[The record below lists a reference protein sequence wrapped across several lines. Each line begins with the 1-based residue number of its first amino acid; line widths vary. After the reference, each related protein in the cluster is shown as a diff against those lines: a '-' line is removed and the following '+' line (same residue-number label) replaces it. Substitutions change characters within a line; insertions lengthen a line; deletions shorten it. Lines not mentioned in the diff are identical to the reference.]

1 MEKSIRRLIRPVR
14 QLIKILRLAAYI
26 PLAFLAKKIA
36 YFAYRGLFHAE
47 WDFNPPENFNHD
59 IDVYYSWHRT
69 YASHWLERGVFS
81 SLALQKFKEPVAVEL
96 CCGEGFYD
104 MYFYANSAKHIY
116 ACDIDRKA
124 VSAAKRRN
132 KRHNI
137 VFAVSDIRKEIYPSN
152 LYCTWGGVTNIIWDA
167 AIAYFTDDEIDAT
180 LKNIH
185 DCLKE
190 KGGILSGMTCFSNT
204 ETSAFAQHKREFRKR
219 EDLEMFLARYFKNVA
234 VIETDYSDRHN
245 FYFYASDGDIPL
257 AMSRG

>member
-1 MEKSIRRLIRPVR
+1 M
-14 QLIKILRLAAYI
+14 
-26 PLAFLAKKIA
+26 
-36 YFAYRGLFHAE
+36 
-47 WDFNPPENFNHD
+47 
-59 IDVYYSWHRT
+59 
-69 YASHWLERGVFS
+69 
-81 SLALQKFKEPVAVEL
+81 
-96 CCGEGFYD
+96 
-104 MYFYANSAKHIY
+104 
-116 ACDIDRKA
+116 
-124 VSAAKRRN
+124 
-132 KRHNI
+132 
-137 VFAVSDIRKEIYPSN
+137 
-152 LYCTWGGVTNIIWDA
+152 YCTWGGVTNIIWDA